1 MPVLNEIKYIS
12 NSICSVLNQSF
23 DLTDIEIIISD
34 GGSSDGTIEKIKH
47 FQASYSNIHLLNNPY
62 KIVFLMYWF

>member
-47 FQASYSNIHLLNNPY
+47 FQASYSNIHLLYNY
-62 KIVFLMYWF
+62 CM

>member
-47 FQASYSNIHLLNNPY
+47 FQASYSNIY
-62 KIVFLMYWF
+62 